1 MPSMLSANMSGTCTV
16 NVQGTASGAAGT
28 GITGAGHK
36 AQCQPNGKDAG
47 EEERPEGKAGR
58 TPRRLHTPES
68 AGGKRTSF
76 GEVVTRVSCPLQQGS
91 RDPYTKSRF

>member
-1 MPSMLSANMSGTCTV
+1 MLSANMSGTSTV

-47 EEERPEGKAGR
+47 EEERPEGEGR
-58 TPRRLHTPES
+58 QDAQAAPH
-68 AGGKRTSF
+68 A
-76 GEVVTRVSCPLQQGS
+76 RVSW
-91 RDPYTKSRF
+91 R